1 MTQHPFRTQ
10 RFLSLITFAAALC
23 LSTVASAAT
32 AASVAAATNDQPC
45 AASPETRQLDYWLGR
60 WTMGTG
66 ADQTSSQVTLSLDKC
81 VFTERWENGK
91 GHVTEKMFAYSP
103 EDKSWYGMFVDNQG
117 RVHVFVDGKV
127 SSTTAEFRSPS
138 KGPNG
143 ESVLNRLK
151 VTRLAPD
158 KLEELWEKSTDQGTT
173 WTTAYR
179 AEYSRANP

>member
-1 MTQHPFRTQ
+1 MT
-10 RFLSLITFAAALC
+10 LGKISWLVLC
-23 LSTVASAAT
+23 LSMIGTAL
-32 AASVAAATNDQPC
+32 AASNDQPC
-45 AASPETRQLDYWLGR
+45 ASTQETRQLDYWLGR

-66 ADQTSSQVTLSLDKC
+66 ADQTTSQVTLSLDKC

-117 RVHVFVDGKV
+117 RVHVFLGGKV
-127 SSTTAEFRSPS
+127 SPTTAEFRGPS

-158 KLEELWEKSTDQGTT
+158 KLEELWEKSTDQGAT
-173 WTTAYR
+173 WTAAYR
-179 AEYSRANP
+179 AEYTRANP